1 MLLYVSAADG
11 RGAAYRSDTLTNL
24 IPQSRQ
30 YPPLLILALIAVSG
44 CGGTEPDEPVRAY
57 LEAIVEGDGARACE
71 QFTAALE
78 RDIERAPAARN
89 SGRSCADV
97 MELAAALNPGL
108 TTEQIDELDIDVA
121 EDGDRAT
128 ARLDNP
134 LSRRREAIGLVKQ
147 DGDWK
152 IYRLRTRPRG

>member
-1 MLLYVSAADG
+1 M
-11 RGAAYRSDTLTNL
+11 
-24 IPQSRQ
+24 
-30 YPPLLILALIAVSG
+30 
-44 CGGTEPDEPVRAY
+44 RAY
-57 LEAIVEGDGARACE
+57 LEAIVEGDGARACD

-97 MELAAALNPGL
+97 MGLAAALNPGL
-108 TTEQIDELDIDVA
+108 TTKQIDELDIDVE

-152 IYRLRTRPRG
+152 ISRLLTRPRG